1 MIDYRSDTV
10 TKPTPA
16 MLEAMLNAKVGD
28 DVFCE
33 DPTINEL
40 ERFAADMF
48 GMEASLFCSSGTMT
62 NQIAISRVHCS

>member
-16 MLEAMLNAKVGD
+16 MLEAMFKAKVGD
-28 DVFCE
+28 DVFVE

-40 ERFAADMF
+40 EHFTAEMF

-62 NQIAISRVHCS
+62 NQIAI